1 MGGKGKGRPLTV
13 AIDGPAGA
21 GKSTVARNVAQKLGY
36 LYLDTGA
43 MYRAITLKALQQNVP
58 LDDEKALTRLA
69 NETVLE
75 WQSSGV
81 EAAPGGPKLYM
92 DGVDVSEAIRHPRV
106 TMTVSLVAR
115 VPGVRQRLVEL
126 QRQFAKQGGVVVD
139 GRDIGTVVL
148 PQAECKFYLTASL
161 EERARRRQRELAQQ
175 GMPAEMEEVKS
186 ALAWRDTID
195 SGREISPL
203 RPAEDAIIID
213 TTGRSV
219 EEVVEQIY
227 SLCKEKVGL

>member
-1 MGGKGKGRPLTV
+1 MEGKGKGRPLTV

-21 GKSTVARNVAQKLGY
+21 GKSTVARSVAQKLGY

-58 LDDEKALTRLA
+58 LDDEGALTRLA
-69 NETVLE
+69 CETVLE
-75 WQSSGV
+75 WQAPQAGI
-81 EAAPGGPKLYM
+81 PGGPKLYM

-106 TMTVSLVAR
+106 TKAVSLVAR
-115 VPGVRQRLVEL
+115 VPGVRQRLIQL
-126 QRQFAKQGGVVVD
+126 QRRFAEQGGVVVD

-148 PQAECKFYLTASL
+148 PHAECKFYLTASL

-203 RPAEDAIIID
+203 RPAEDAVIID

-227 SLCKEKVGL
+227 SLCKEKEAL